1 MSGRPRG
8 IAHGPRSPSLKGV
21 ALAATWLLALA
32 APPQFALTPI
42 AQPATLIRNVSLF
55 DGTGGV
61 TRART
66 DVLIEDGRIARVGST
81 GSFRVP
87 AHAVVV
93 NGSGKTAI
101 PGIIDLRAL
110 AGLVRSPAVNAEDFA
125 RATILSH
132 LRRYASYGV
141 TTVATLGPPDSA
153 LKSIQRDIDSGAVPH
168 AARLRT
174 PLRALRAST
183 PRTEHYPQLE
193 AAIETVRDAEQARR
207 AVGRLARSR
216 ADFVEFWDASGT
228 AHTEFSID
236 LPREIVRHARRRGL
250 RVAVVTS
257 SVDAASELVRAGALI
272 VAGSVCD
279 REVDGA
285 FVSLMRSRKAV
296 YAPALFAQSTGF
308 VYGDR
313 VDWLDDRYLRR
324 SLPSGV
330 AGILRGPVLIRQALD
345 PDRALKRHRFDTA
358 QGNLR
363 KLASSG
369 VRIGF
374 ASGSGYPGSFEG
386 YSEYREAV
394 LMKRA
399 GLPPSQILQAFSTV
413 NAKAL
418 GIDRHRGAL
427 LPGRVADIVLLNA
440 DPLVN
445 IHNLRELH
453 AVFIGG
459 RLVRL

>member
-1 MSGRPRG
+1 MNGQTEG
-8 IAHGPRSPSLKGV
+8 LSLGKA
-21 ALAATWLLALA
+21 ALAAIWLLAA
-32 APPQFALTPI
+32 AVAPQFALKAT
-42 AQPATLIRNVSLF
+42 AQPATLIRDVSLF
-55 DGTGGV
+55 DGTGGPK
-61 TRART
+61 RAQA
-66 DVLIEDGRIARVGST
+66 DILIENGRIARVGPT
-81 GSFRVP
+81 GSFMAP
-87 AHAVVV
+87 AQAVVV

-101 PGIIDLRAL
+101 PGIINLRAL
-110 AGLVRSPAVNAEDFA
+110 AGLVRSPTLDQEDFA
-125 RATILSH
+125 RSTILDH

-141 TTVATLGPPDSA
+141 TTVATLGPAGKA
-153 LKSIQRDIDSGAVPH
+153 LQSIRRGVDSGTVQH
-168 AARLRT
+168 AARVLT
-174 PLRALRAST
+174 PLRALRAGI
-183 PRTEHYPQLE
+183 PRTEPYPRLQ
-193 AAIETVRDAEQARR
+193 AAIETVRNPEKARG
-207 AVGRLARSR
+207 AVRRLARSG
-216 ADFVEFWDASGT
+216 ADFVEFWDASG
-228 AHTEFSID
+228 AVPMKFSID
-236 LPREIVRHARRRGL
+236 LPREIVRQARHRGL
-250 RVAVVTS
+250 QVAVVTS
-257 SVDAASELVRAGALI
+257 SVDAATELVRAGARI

-285 FVSLMRSRKAV
+285 FVSLMRSRNAV
-296 YAPALFAQSTGF
+296 YAPALFAQSAGF

-330 AGILRGPVLIRQALD
+330 AGILRGSVLVRQALD

-363 KLASSG
+363 ELANSG
-369 VRIGF
+369 VQIGF

-399 GLPPSQILQAFSTV
+399 GLSPSQILQAFSTV
-413 NAKAL
+413 NARAL